1 MKILVIQQKM
11 IGDVLTSSI
20 LFEVLRA
27 EYPTSELHYLIYPH
41 TLAVVENNPF
51 IDKIIIFKEEYKKL
65 KHLLPFLKEVR
76 REKYDVI
83 IDVYSKIGTA
93 IIAASSGAP
102 TTISY
107 KKWYTAFSYSHTI
120 QRKTGATTNAGLAV
134 EHRLDLLE
142 PLLKKVPAEIK
153 PKIYLTETEIAG
165 AKWIL
170 SGTGILADKF
180 LMMISVLGSS
190 NDKTYPPEYLAQ
202 LLDEIVAQTN
212 AALLFNYIPSQ
223 KKAAEGT
230 FNLCKPETQK
240 HIYLD
245 IFGKSLR
252 EFMALTSQCSA
263 LIGNEGGAVNMA
275 KALNIPTF
283 SIFSPAVPKEDWSL
297 FENETTNISVHLKDY
312 KPQLFDGLSKKELK
326 GKSADLYKEFRPQ
339 LICEKLSGFLQL
351 NRIQAR

>member
-1 MKILVIQQKM
+1 M

-27 EYPTSELHYLIYPH
+27 EYPNSELHYLIYPH
-41 TLAVVENNPF
+41 TLPVVENNPY

-65 KHLLPFLKEVR
+65 TDLLPFLKEVR
-76 REKYDVI
+76 REKYDVV

-93 IIAASSGAP
+93 IIAAASGAP
-102 TTISY
+102 KTISY
-107 KKWYTAFSYSHTI
+107 KKWYTGFNYSHTVP
-120 QRKTGATTNAGLAV
+120 RKTDATTNAGLAI
-134 EHRLDLLE
+134 EHRLDLLK
-142 PLLKKVPAEIK
+142 PLLQKVPAEVK

-165 AKWIL
+165 AKEIL
-170 SGTGILADKF
+170 SRSGISTDKP

-190 NDKTYPPEYLAQ
+190 NDKTYPPDYLAQ
-202 LLDEIVAQTN
+202 LLDEIVVQTN
-212 AALLFNYIPSQ
+212 VALLFNYIPSQ
-223 KKAAEGT
+223 KEAAEGT

-240 HIYLD
+240 HIHLD

-312 KPQLFDGLSKKELK
+312 KPRLFEGLTKKELK
-326 GKSADLYKEFRPQ
+326 GKSAELYKDFRPE
-339 LICEKLSGFLQL
+339 LISEELSVFLQL
-351 NRIQAR
+351 NKI

>member
-20 LFEVLRA
+20 LFEILRA
-27 EYPTSELHYLIYPH
+27 EYPKAELHYLIYPH
-41 TLAVVENNPF
+41 TLPVVENNPF
-51 IDKIIIFKEEYKKL
+51 IYKILIFKEEYKKPIY
-65 KHLLPFLKEVR
+65 LLPFLKEVR
-76 REKYDVI
+76 REKYDVV

-93 IIAASSGAP
+93 IIASASGAP
-102 TTISY
+102 MTISY
-107 KKWYTAFSYSHTI
+107 QKWYTAFSYSHAVP
-120 QRKTGATTNAGLAV
+120 RKTVATTNAGLAI
-134 EHRLDLLE
+134 EHRLDLLG
-142 PLLKKVPAEIK
+142 PLLKKVPAEVK

-165 AKWIL
+165 AKDIL
-170 SGTGILADKF
+170 SGSGISADKP

-190 NDKTYPPEYLAQ
+190 NDKTYPAEYLAQ
-202 LLDEIVAQTN
+202 LLDEIVVQTN

-240 HIYLD
+240 HIHLD

-252 EFMALTSQCSA
+252 EFMALTAQCSA

-312 KPQLFDGLSKKELK
+312 KPQLFDGLLKKELK
-326 GKSADLYKEFRPQ
+326 GKSAELYKEFRPE
-339 LICEKLSGFLQL
+339 LISEKLSAFLRL
-351 NRIQAR
+351 NKIQAR